1 MSGCGTVVPGTFT
14 PAWWLPGPHLQ
25 TLWPALIRRPPRLMS
40 TRERIELPDGDF
52 VDIDWAGRSG
62 PIVVVLHGLQG
73 SSRSPHVRGLM
84 GALARHGFRSAAM
97 HFRGCSGEPN
107 RLPRTYHSG
116 ETGDLDFV
124 AQRLRRRH
132 PATPLAAVGFSL
144 GGNVLL
150 KWLAERGAGAE
161 IAAAAAVSVPFRLDR
176 VADRLER
183 GFSRIYKRHFIAD
196 LHRSI
201 RDKFRNRPGTIDLD
215 AMRSDWSFRGFDNR
229 VTAPLHGFRD
239 AEHYY
244 AKSSCRRYLREVRRP
259 TLILHALDDPFMTRD
274 IVPGGDEI
282 SPSIRL
288 ECSVAGGHVGFV
300 GGRMPWSARYWI
312 EERILRFLTTAFGS
326 GRSPGPSL
334 RAGGEGDSPA
344 GRSSEES
351 GGPRAFR
358 IAPSALAK
366 AGEDA
371 EMFELARSTRPDSR
385 PQPRIGES
393 GDWIRRSPVAT
404 WD

>member
-1 MSGCGTVVPGTFT
+1 MSGYGTVVPGTFT

-25 TLWPALIRRPPRLMS
+25 TLWPALVRRPPRVAM
-40 TRERIELPDGDF
+40 TRERVELPDGDF
-52 VDIDWAGRSG
+52 VDVDRAGESG

-84 GALARHGFRSAAM
+84 GTLDRHGFRSAAM

-107 RLPRTYHSG
+107 RLLRTYHSG
-116 ETGDLDFV
+116 ETGDLEFV
-124 AQRLRRRH
+124 VQRLCNRH

-161 IAAAAAVSVPFRLDR
+161 VAAAAAVSVPFRLDR

-196 LHRSI
+196 LHRTI
-201 RDKFRNRPGTIDLD
+201 LDKFRNRPGTIDLD
-215 AMRSDWSFRGFDNR
+215 AMRRDWSFRGFDDH

-244 AKSSCRRYLREVRRP
+244 AESSCRQYLRDVARP
-259 TLILHALDDPFMTRD
+259 TLILHSLDDPFMTRD
-274 IVPGGDEI
+274 IVPGGDEL

-288 ECSVAGGHVGFV
+288 ECSAAGGHVGFV
-300 GGRMPWSARYWI
+300 DGGMPWSARYWI
-312 EERILRFLTTAFGS
+312 EERILRFFAATVGN
-326 GRSPGPSL
+326 GRSRD
-334 RAGGEGDSPA
+334 RAARRGDRRGSPA
-344 GRSSEES
+344 
-351 GGPRAFR
+351 AQ
-358 IAPSALAK
+358 
-366 AGEDA
+366 D
-371 EMFELARSTRPDSR
+371 
-385 PQPRIGES
+385 
-393 GDWIRRSPVAT
+393 
-404 WD
+404 